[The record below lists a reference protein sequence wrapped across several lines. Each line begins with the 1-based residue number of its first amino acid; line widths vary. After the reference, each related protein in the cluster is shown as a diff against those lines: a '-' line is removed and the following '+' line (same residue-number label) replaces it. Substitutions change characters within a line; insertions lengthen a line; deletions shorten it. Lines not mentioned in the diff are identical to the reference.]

1 MNMTRR
7 TFLGLLGVGV
17 AAPYVIRIPGI
28 LMPVKQIW
36 VPEPGHITATE
47 VLARQKE
54 HIATLQNAI
63 TDFTVYGVL
72 AVMIEGNNRL
82 GGYLRAH
89 QLMTDD
95 QLRRVLDGPK
105 VSRAM
110 AETMAVDLGLP
121 GSQR

>member
-54 HIATLQNAI
+54 YIATLADAI
-63 TDFTVYGVL
+63 TDYTVFGVM
-72 AVMIEGNNRL
+72 AVMIEGNDKLNN
-82 GGYLRAH
+82 YLRQH
-89 QLMTDD
+89 RLMTDD
-95 QLRRVLDGPK
+95 QLRRALEGPK
-105 VSRAM
+105 ISRII
-110 AETMAVDLGLP
+110 AEDVAIKTGLP
-121 GSQR
+121 GFER